1 MCERAGLRDPD
12 EAAAEITFLMEGAQI
27 SAQNG
32 SVDRAGERLVAAV
45 EAVLD
50 RGGTVGAR

>member
-12 EAAAEITFLMEGAQI
+12 EAAAEITFLLEGAQI